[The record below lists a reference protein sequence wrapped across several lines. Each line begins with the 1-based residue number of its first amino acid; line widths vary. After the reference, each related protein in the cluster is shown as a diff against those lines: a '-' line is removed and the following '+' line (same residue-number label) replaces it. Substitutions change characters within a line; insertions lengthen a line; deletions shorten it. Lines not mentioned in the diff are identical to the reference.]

1 MLSFPTQHR
10 GMCNVCYLC
19 IMETVK
25 PIVNR
30 VAQNTSLVTIDLVE
44 YYPTAEEIVPIDLKA
59 FLFKELILREAD
71 FRETV
76 KNTDWSQY
84 AGRYVVLF
92 CSANAIIPM
101 WAYMILS
108 AELSAYAKDIAC
120 SPPEHAA
127 DIFLYRNIAKLNAD
141 DFKDKRV
148 IVKGCGDRQI
158 PEAAFVQ
165 IAQQLTKV
173 VRALMY
179 GEACSSVPVFK
190 KVVP

>member
-1 MLSFPTQHR
+1 
-10 GMCNVCYLC
+10 
-19 IMETVK
+19 MENVK

-30 VAQNTSLVTIDLVE
+30 VAQNTSLATIDLEE
-44 YYPTAEEIVPIDLKA
+44 YYPKQEEIVAIDLKA

-76 KNTDWSQY
+76 KNTNWSQY
-84 AGRYVVLF
+84 TGQYVVLF

-108 AELSAYAKDIAC
+108 AELTPYAKDIAC

-190 KVVP
+190 KVVS